1 LKPKHKEGIKF
12 TTDRDIELENIAG
25 NLMVARY
32 QVDKLRNRL
41 SEQIRFIG
49 YGYFGSEKTSA
60 HIFKYH
66 DKWYKLSIKLEEV
79 S

>member
-1 LKPKHKEGIKF
+1 MKPNNKEGIKF
-12 TTDRDIELENIAG
+12 TTNRDLELENIAG
-25 NLMVARY
+25 NLMIAQY

-49 YGYFGSEKTSA
+49 YGYFGTEKTSA
-60 HIFKYH
+60 HTFKNNG
-66 DKWYKLSIKLEEV
+66 KWYKLSIKLEEA

>member
-1 LKPKHKEGIKF
+1 MKPNKKGIKF
-12 TTDRDIELENIAG
+12 TTDKDLELENIAG
-25 NLMVARY
+25 NLMIAQY

-49 YGYFGSEKTSA
+49 YGYFGSEKTSVHA
-60 HIFKYH
+60 FKY
-66 DKWYKLSIKLEEV
+66 DGKWYKISIKLEEV

>member
-1 LKPKHKEGIKF
+1 LKPNKEAIKF
-12 TTDRDIELENIAG
+12 TTERDLELENIAG
-25 NLMVARY
+25 NLMIAQY

-41 SEQIRFIG
+41 SEQIRFMG

-60 HIFKYH
+60 HAFKNN

>member
-1 LKPKHKEGIKF
+1 M
-12 TTDRDIELENIAG
+12 IAQ
-25 NLMVARY
+25 Y

-49 YGYFGSEKTSA
+49 YGYFGSKKTSA
-60 HIFKYH
+60 HTFKNNG
-66 DKWYKLSIKLEEV
+66 KWYKLSIKLEEA